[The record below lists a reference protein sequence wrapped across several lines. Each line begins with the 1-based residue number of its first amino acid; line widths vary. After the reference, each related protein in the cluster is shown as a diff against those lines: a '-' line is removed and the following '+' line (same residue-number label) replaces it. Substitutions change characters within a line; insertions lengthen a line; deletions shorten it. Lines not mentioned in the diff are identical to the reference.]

1 MSPVFGT
8 VSSLHPTSFLMIFI
22 LVHITLVTVRVMIAI
37 GLEMRSIWK
46 LCSITSI
53 RRVVKKAK
61 LYPLLTL
68 THHNNRILTCLP
80 NGSTDVTASASRYIT
95 KPSGIPILSPVLFM
109 HVGDPIFLLFK
120 FKKIDL
126 LVIVHVMISH
136 ILSQRLII
144 DSIEASTC
152 TIHSFVHMN
161 AQNMLFRLVCSWTVQ
176 LALVTVH
183 MLGYI
188 PLRQYYRA
196 YTSMSS
202 EWKAYAHVI
211 Y

>member
-1 MSPVFGT
+1 MIYRLADAVTSVLPLGRHASISP
-8 VSSLHPTSFLMIFI
+8 
-22 LVHITLVTVRVMIAI
+22 
-37 GLEMRSIWK
+37 
-46 LCSITSI
+46 
-53 RRVVKKAK
+53 
-61 LYPLLTL
+61 
-68 THHNNRILTCLP
+68 
-80 NGSTDVTASASRYIT
+80 
-95 KPSGIPILSPVLFM
+95 
-109 HVGDPIFLLFK
+109 
-120 FKKIDL
+120 
-126 LVIVHVMISH
+126 

-188 PLRQYYRA
+188 PLRQYRA

-202 EWKAYAHVI
+202 EWKY
-211 Y
+211 